1 MTWLRVRKIRVAL
14 AIWALLGA
22 LMHAGWAPHHT
33 LMRAGLAPVALAAAE
48 AAIEA
53 ADASICR
60 ADLTQSSPTHP
71 AGKMTASSCPVCSL
85 YAACAVKANA
95 DAFLLAHWA
104 PYQAVRFAIAVAAIV
119 PAASETGLGA
129 RGPPRPLAA

>member
-1 MTWLRVRKIRVAL
+1 MRVRQIRVAL

-33 LMRAGLAPVALAAAE
+33 LMRAGLVPTALSPVE

-53 ADASICR
+53 ADATICR
-60 ADLTQSSPTHP
+60 AGQFQTPLSHP

-85 YAACAVKANA
+85 YTASAVKGSS
-95 DAFLLAHWA
+95 DGFSLALWT
-104 PYQAVRFAIAVAAIV
+104 PVQTVRFEGAIATGVAALHD
-119 PAASETGLGA
+119 TGLGA
-129 RGPPRPLAA
+129 RGPPQALAV